1 MIVTFK
7 FGKKRGRT
15 MATYKTIQRTCIL
28 SFLETNI
35 GQAFTVKEIIE
46 SIRSDSTAVCS
57 PSESTVYRIMS
68 DLVKNGIVHRKINQN
83 REYQY
88 RLSNEKAGKISVRCK
103 ICGAVQHIDEKV
115 CCEIIDELKK
125 NASIGTDGN
134 IEILGICDKCK

>member
-1 MIVTFK
+1 M
-7 FGKKRGRT
+7 
-15 MATYKTIQRTCIL
+15 QRTSIL

-35 GQAFTVKEIIE
+35 GKAFTVKEIIKG
-46 SIRSDSTAVCS
+46 IRSDSAAGRS

-68 DLVKNGIVHRKINQN
+68 DLVKKGVVHRKINQN

-88 RLSNEKAGKISVRCK
+88 RLSNEKTDSISVRCR

-125 NASIGTDGN
+125 NVSIGTDGD
-134 IEILGICDKCK
+134 IEIIGICDKCK

>member
-1 MIVTFK
+1 
-7 FGKKRGRT
+7 
-15 MATYKTIQRTCIL
+15 MATYNTMQRTSIL

-35 GQAFTVKEIIE
+35 GQSFTVKEIIE
-46 SIRSDSTAVCS
+46 GIRSNSAVSCS

-68 DLVKNGIVHRKINQN
+68 DLVNNGIVRRKINQN

-88 RLSNEKAGKISVRCK
+88 RLSNEKTGSISVRCK

-115 CCEIIDELKK
+115 CCEIIDELKH
-125 NASIGTDGN
+125 NASIGTDGD

>member
-1 MIVTFK
+1 
-7 FGKKRGRT
+7 
-15 MATYKTIQRTCIL
+15 MATYKTMQRTSIL

-35 GQAFTVKEIIE
+35 GKAFTVKEIIKG
-46 SIRSDSTAVCS
+46 IRSDSAVSCS

-68 DLVKNGIVHRKINQN
+68 DLVKNGIVRRKINQN

-88 RLSNEKAGKISVRCK
+88 RLSNEKTDSISVRCR

-125 NASIGTDGN
+125 NVSIETDGD
-134 IEILGICDKCK
+134 IEIIGICDKCK